1 MQWIDAFS
9 PVILQFCINC
19 SFKIFPRPVIL
30 LIFRFAIRFS
40 LLLFDFLS
48 LNHFCQAVLPG
59 GIWLSRRI
67 LFFATSQEISS
78 LLNHRCVHRF
88 NLLYHYL
95 FWQLNIIFVMTEQ
108 SNQID
113 PRDLA
118 SFALS
123 SSKSPLSEDDH
134 CDLAANLNLRL
145 DDLERRVQHLEKVIQ
160 RQIRLGRM
168 VQ

>member
-1 MQWIDAFS
+1 
-9 PVILQFCINC
+9 
-19 SFKIFPRPVIL
+19 
-30 LIFRFAIRFS
+30 
-40 LLLFDFLS
+40 
-48 LNHFCQAVLPG
+48 
-59 GIWLSRRI
+59 
-67 LFFATSQEISS
+67 
-78 LLNHRCVHRF
+78 
-88 NLLYHYL
+88 
-95 FWQLNIIFVMTEQ
+95 MTEQ

-134 CDLAANLNLRL
+134 CNLAANLNLRL